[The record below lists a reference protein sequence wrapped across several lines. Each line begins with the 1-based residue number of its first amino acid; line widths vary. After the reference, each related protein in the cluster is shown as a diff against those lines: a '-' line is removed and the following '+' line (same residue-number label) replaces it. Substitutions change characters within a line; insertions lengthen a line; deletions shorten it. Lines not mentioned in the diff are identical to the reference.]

1 MVKEH
6 AIKGLVVC
14 MGIIVTLEY
23 KFATEGRTKLP
34 GLRVYTL
41 QEILLQNLNKNKY
54 LKGKG
59 NGR

>member
-6 AIKGLVVC
+6 AIKGMVVC
-14 MGIIVTLEY
+14 MVMRVTLEY

-41 QEILLQNLNKNKY
+41 QEILLQNLNINIF
-54 LKGKG
+54 LI
-59 NGR
+59 